1 MILKDLISSSNEILG
16 LTIDWENTSTDDNYQ
31 QLFACARLV
40 INSLTC
46 AWVTSDSARVTPEDY
61 GLDNATVVYGI
72 LAEYAFVAGMFNEWK
87 VWQEKYNAGLFKAQR
102 GKSRIMPVH

>member
-1 MILKDLISSSNEILG
+1 MIMKDLISSANEILG
-16 LTIDWENTSTDDNYQ
+16 LTIDWQDTSKDDNYQ

-40 INSLTC
+40 LNSLMGVW
-46 AWVTSDSARVTPEDY
+46 AVSDSTRIVPEDY
-61 GLDNATVVYGI
+61 GLDNATVIYGV
-72 LAEYAFVAGMFNEWK
+72 LSEYAFVAGMFNEWK